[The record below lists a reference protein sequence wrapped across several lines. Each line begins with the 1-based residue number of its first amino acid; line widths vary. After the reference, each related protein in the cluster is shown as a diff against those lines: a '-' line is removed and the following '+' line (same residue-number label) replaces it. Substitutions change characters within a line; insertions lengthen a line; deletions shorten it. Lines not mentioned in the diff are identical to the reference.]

1 MALKFNPLKT
11 RTKKNDGTYIFG
23 DFSHGLYLLDTPR
36 TINEQLASL
45 ALTGGRNIWAEKGAL
60 VPQFGY
66 MPLAKLPDGEIVATV
81 TKDSYSSSSFFIVTY
96 SGKVFLYSSSQGLKE
111 FKTTLPTVDNPIVA
125 HRGNDLIINT
135 EGNNYIFGT
144 YEDSVEEA
152 VTDSNV
158 PVSDYSTY
166 YTFRPPIESEKYY
179 WNGKQI
185 SVNNTYQMNVNTVTK
200 IHLES
205 HFDEDAFTYTGTR
218 GTDYTLSSTGTYKFK
233 RGNSSFAST
242 LMMSDLHEE
251 SFEIETNLYE
261 GDKMG
266 GQTLRLLN
274 GIAKLEQNYM
284 GNITQLYVSINIGVD
299 NESVPLVNNR
309 IYENLYKGSHRIK
322 ITYDRPNKTYNVYFE
337 STKNNLEL
345 IATYTSELDNS
356 DVTSTISGGESTPV
370 IRLSAVASEDWTDY
384 EYNLK
389 NMLVKA
395 DNATIWSGLAGE
407 SDALLIRASYV
418 SGGTGRP
425 SLTGT
430 VTLGEKTLK
439 NISLVY
445 EAESGTEGNKTLEP
459 ELFATA
465 NNRLF
470 VVDVEGGIYYSA
482 IGVVDEFRQAQGAGY
497 FRGFYGDTSKTLSI
511 EDFMDGVLICKENG
525 IYYLTLSSSDI
536 NIKKIANIGQQS
548 ANDHVIVREAVY
560 AYDTNSG
567 SIVNAASVNVF
578 GSLVAGNTIIDSTY
592 LDSQGRGISSSPRWL
607 TYNGLENVMI
617 LYYGE
622 EYSRGIVLNLN
633 SQLYPRELDVPVKF
647 FIGFNQSVTGVT
659 EEGMIFQDFKN
670 GTIIEGLSAYADF
683 EAIGLR
689 DNRMICSSI
698 LEVTE
703 LNGIDYVVSTRNSG
717 VAVQSVKPVIGLT
730 PTGAYLPE
738 LIYSDYAKDLYN
750 NSFELTT
757 RWADK
762 KASLTRIYSPMSG
775 RDGVNISI
783 EFPKNTAFCLAALRL
798 PDFSQGE

>member
-81 TKDSYSSSSFFIVTY
+81 TKDSYSSSSFFIITY
-96 SGKVFLYSSSQGLKE
+96 SGKVYLYTSSQGLKE
-111 FKTTLPTVDNPIVA
+111 FKTTLPTVDSPIVT

-135 EGNNYIFGT
+135 EGNNYIFGIF
-144 YEDSVEEA
+144 EPSVNN
-152 VTDSNV
+152 VITDSDV

-166 YTFRPPIESEKYY
+166 YTFRIPVSSAKYY
-179 WNGKQI
+179 WNGKRV
-185 SVNNTYQMNVNTVTK
+185 SVNDTYEININSMTNINR
-200 IHLES
+200 EGEFNS
-205 HFDEDAFTYTGTR
+205 EGFTFTPAA
-218 GTDYTLSSTGTYKFK
+218 DYTLSSNGILTWNNNNGRFETTPSVDLSTGSFSIKVPVYVGGQSSGSFKYKI
-233 RGNSSFAST
+233 GNAGEIVVVSAGQTETRIQVDIRTTQNETIFRESIPYTFSGEHT
-242 LMMSDLHEE
+242 LILSYDSDAQKFTLQYEKVKN
-251 SFEIETNLYE
+251 SIETIAEN
-261 GDKMG
+261 
-266 GQTLRLLN
+266 TLT
-274 GIAKLEQNYM
+274 GITLDA
-284 GNITQLYVSINIGVD
+284 GF
-299 NESVPLVNNR
+299 NNVVLR
-309 IYENLYKGSHRIK
+309 AERE
-322 ITYDRPNKTYNVYFE
+322 VFQE
-337 STKNNLEL
+337 
-345 IATYTSELDNS
+345 
-356 DVTSTISGGESTPV
+356 PV
-370 IRLSAVASEDWTDY
+370 VI
-384 EYNLK
+384 NLK
-389 NMLVKA
+389 KILITANGSTVF
-395 DNATIWSGLAGE
+395 SG
-407 SDALLIRASYV
+407 ALSVEDSYVIIRASYV

-445 EAESGTEGNKTLEP
+445 EAESGTTGNKTLEP
-459 ELFATA
+459 ELFAIA

-482 IGVVDEFRQAQGAGY
+482 IGVVDEFHQSQGAGY
-497 FRGFYGDTSKTLSI
+497 FSGFYSDTSKTLSI

-698 LEVTE
+698 LEITE

-798 PDFSQGE
+798 PDYSQGE